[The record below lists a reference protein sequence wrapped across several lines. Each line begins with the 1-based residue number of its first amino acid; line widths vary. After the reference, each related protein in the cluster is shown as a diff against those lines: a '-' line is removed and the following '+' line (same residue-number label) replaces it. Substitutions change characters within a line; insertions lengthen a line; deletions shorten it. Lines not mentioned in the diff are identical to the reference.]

1 MAEIPITSYA
11 PSSTLTITRS
21 GSQNMTGRFRQT
33 ASRYRHMVSFL
44 GAQSWRILSLKPCHV
59 PQPPRPSQNQPP
71 THSQRCAVHC
81 NFARCV
87 AKWVVYQ
94 TPGGEGEKEKIGGGS
109 KNKEGETHSR
119 AQRER
124 VFLCPKSGKERSA
137 EEGGSFFPRALL
149 GFCPTPAKGKR
160 GGKENLFACIEPPSF
175 PFLSPFEKA
184 TPLPLLPPSYPYLP
198 LRQRGKGGGGG
209 PFLIRSLLKNALPA
223 FLLLIPHPSLPFFS
237 FEHFLALWGH

>member
-1 MAEIPITSYA
+1 MPLPRITH
-11 PSSTLTITRS
+11 S

-44 GAQSWRILSLKPCHV
+44 GSLSWRILSLKPCHV
-59 PQPPRPSQNQPP
+59 PQPPRPSQNQPL

-81 NFARCV
+81 NSARCV

-137 EEGGSFFPRALL
+137 EDGGSFFPRALL
-149 GFCPTPAKGKR
+149 GFCPTPAKEKGEER
-160 GGKENLFACIEPPSF
+160 RIYLPA
-175 PFLSPFEKA
+175 LSP
-184 TPLPLLPPSYPYLP
+184 PPFHSFLP
-198 LRQRGKGGGGG
+198 LRRQPPSPSCRHHIPTYPSDKEERGGEG

-223 FLLLIPHPSLPFFS
+223 FLLLIKHPSLPFFS

>member
-1 MAEIPITSYA
+1 MTWCGGDSHNKLCPFLD
-11 PSSTLTITRS
+11 PTITRS
-21 GSQNMTGRFRQT
+21 SSQNMTGRFRQS
-33 ASRYRHMVSFL
+33 ASRYRHMVLSFL
-44 GAQSWRILSLKPCHV
+44 GSQSWRILSLKPCHV
-59 PQPPRPSQNQPP
+59 PQPPRPSQNQPL

-81 NFARCV
+81 NSARCV

-149 GFCPTPAKGKR
+149 GFCPTPAKGER

-198 LRQRGKGGGGG
+198 LRQRGKGGGGRAIPNKI
-209 PFLIRSLLKNALPA
+209 PFEKCPSCLPSPYHTPLPSLL
-223 FLLLIPHPSLPFFS
+223 FL
-237 FEHFLALWGH
+237 